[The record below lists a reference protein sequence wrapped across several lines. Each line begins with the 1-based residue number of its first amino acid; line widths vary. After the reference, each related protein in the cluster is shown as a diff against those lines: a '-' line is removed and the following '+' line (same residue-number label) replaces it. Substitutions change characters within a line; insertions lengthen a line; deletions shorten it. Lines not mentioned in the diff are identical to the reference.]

1 MKINRKKLGRLIS
14 RRGKEKGE
22 LIPLLQDIQA
32 EYNYLPQE
40 ALLIVSEQL
49 DVPFSQIYHIATFF
63 KAFHLK
69 PQGRHL
75 IKVCLGTACHVR
87 GAVMITDKLKRDW
100 GLESGETSTDE
111 RFTLETVNCLGA
123 CALGPVLVIDRE
135 YFGQMTSAKV
145 NSVLKQY
152 S

>member
-1 MKINRKKLGRLIS
+1 MRVNRKKLGQLIK

-32 EYNYLPQE
+32 EYNYLPPE
-40 ALLIVSEQL
+40 VLLIVSEEL
-49 DVPFSQIYHIATFF
+49 NVSLSQIYHVATFF
-63 KAFHLK
+63 KAFHLE

-87 GAVMITDKLKRDW
+87 GAVMITDKLKRDL
-100 GLESGETSTDE
+100 GLEAGETTKDQQ
-111 RFTLETVNCLGA
+111 FTLETVNCLGA
-123 CALGPVLVIDRE
+123 CALGPIMVVDGE

-145 NSVLKQY
+145 GSVLKKY

>member
-40 ALLIVSEQL
+40 ALLIVSDEL
-49 DVPFSQIYHIATFF
+49 DVPLSQIYHVATFF
-63 KAFHLK
+63 KAFHLE

-100 GLESGETSTDE
+100 DLETGKTSADQ

-123 CALGPVLVIDRE
+123 CALGPVMVVDEE

-145 NSVLKQY
+145 GSVLKQY